1 MFIHSW
7 LHDRSAASRCPAHC
21 CGLTRALAVNARTQC
36 GPGSSLCQR
45 ADGAAAFAIGC
56 ADGGGPVPML
66 RRLRS
71 SRLAVL
77 IASVVIG
84 SLLLITGHLDGF
96 KLVAT
101 TSAGSEVLPNAARA
115 RVHTCTQVY
124 IVTLPAPCVR
134 VLTLRHALRAVRTF
148 LHTVGLTE
156 QCGGYYGVCCA
167 SRCGFFLDVRM
178 HRYNE
183 SAQVTK
189 VGKLPTV

>member
-1 MFIHSW
+1 MGRTVPDVHTLVATRPVS
-7 LHDRSAASRCPAHC
+7 
-21 CGLTRALAVNARTQC
+21 GLSLSCTLLWPNSALAVNARTQC

-101 TSAGSEVLPNAARA
+101 TSAGSEVLPNAAPA

-124 IVTLPAPCVR
+124 ILNLPAPCV
-134 VLTLRHALRAVRTF
+134 HS
-148 LHTVGLTE
+148 H
-156 QCGGYYGVCCA
+156 CA
-167 SRCGFFLDVRM
+167 M
-178 HRYNE
+178 HSE
-183 SAQVTK
+183 PFAHFCTQ
-189 VGKLPTV
+189 LA

>member
-1 MFIHSW
+1 MPHASCHIPSRWQAVPSHGVAQDAQAATDTPKAEAAAWVAPYQMFIHSW

-21 CGLTRALAVNARTQC
+21 CGLTRALALNARTQC

-45 ADGAAAFAIGC
+45 ADAAAAFAIGC
-56 ADGGGPVPML
+56 ADGRGPVPML

-101 TSAGSEVLPNAARA
+101 TSAGSEVLPNAA
-115 RVHTCTQVY
+115 
-124 IVTLPAPCVR
+124 PA
-134 VLTLRHALRAVRTF
+134 
-148 LHTVGLTE
+148 
-156 QCGGYYGVCCA
+156 
-167 SRCGFFLDVRM
+167 
-178 HRYNE
+178 
-183 SAQVTK
+183 
-189 VGKLPTV
+189 